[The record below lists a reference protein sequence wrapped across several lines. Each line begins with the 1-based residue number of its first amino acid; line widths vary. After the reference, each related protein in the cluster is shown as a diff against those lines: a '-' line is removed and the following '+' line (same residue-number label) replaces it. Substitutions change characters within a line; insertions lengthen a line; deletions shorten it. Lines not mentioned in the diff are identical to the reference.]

1 MPDKLSYE
9 QIKALVQSGELT
21 MKDQKLLTPDE
32 ASSFARAY
40 IENQQETGQ
49 IGKPG
54 VDWTATAPAMAM
66 EAPAMG
72 IPGMLKGI
80 AKNIPGIIGYGA
92 AGYGIDAGKKSGVIP
107 PALAEVLQTGLGF
120 KALGMLGKGGAPA
133 AESAVSGEEAALL
146 KKGYPPDLVKKIME
160 KDAATQT
167 SAFVPRSNVIKEPTM
182 SGSFGDVSGGVQN
195 NFRGRVTIPSAGG
208 GANGLIADEAGFQR
222 ALEAELAQIQKMK
235 AGGPQDANAVL
246 RRAMGN
252 TPDEDAIASILRSDS
267 TGSPSPL
274 NWHDSAP
281 EGLGKDV
288 SKLKRV
294 VRRKPQ

>member
-66 EAPAMG
+66 EAPAVG

-146 KKGYPPDLVKKIME
+146 KKGYPPDLIKKIME

-167 SAFVPRSNVIKEPTM
+167 SAFVPRSNVQREPTL
-182 SGSFGDVSGGVQN
+182 SGVAGDVSGGVQN
-195 NFRGRVTIPSAGG
+195 DFKGRVT
-208 GANGLIADEAGFQR
+208 FQKPFSGYPPNVGT
-222 ALEAELAQIQKMK
+222 AETSDDLME
-235 AGGPQDANAVL
+235 
-246 RRAMGN
+246 R
-252 TPDEDAIASILRSDS
+252 ILRSAS
-267 TGSPSPL
+267 EGEPSPL
-274 NWHDSAP
+274 MWHDSAP

-294 VRRKPQ
+294 VRRQPQ